1 MQTTEALSTRRMT
14 AKAIS
19 VAWPAVME
27 SFFVTLAGMIDTM
40 MVSTLGPASVSAVG
54 LTVQPKFIGLTLFF
68 GINVAVSA
76 LVARRKGEQNREKAN
91 EILLTAGALSMVLTV
106 LVSILFT
113 AFAPQLMQISG
124 SNAETHELAVEYFQI
139 IMAGTV
145 FNVITMV
152 INAAQRGTPAASST
166 SSLTIC
172 SFRATW
178 ASPAGASGAR
188 RLPPCWAPW
197 CPPAWPSSPSSGMK
211 AMSASR

>member
-91 EILLTAGALSMVLTV
+91 EILLTAGALSMALTV

-124 SNAETHELAVEYFQI
+124 SNAETHEHYTIEFCGFGCLHHICKSYRYRIRHGIAIILYVIPIKQLSQAANLLQTSQHEMIGLVEYI
-139 IMAGTV
+139 IV
-145 FNVITMV
+145 NVLPC
-152 INAAQRGTPAASST
+152 QRTLG
-166 SSLTIC
+166 
-172 SFRATW
+172 
-178 ASPAGASGAR
+178 
-188 RLPPCWAPW
+188 
-197 CPPAWPSSPSSGMK
+197 
-211 AMSASR
+211 